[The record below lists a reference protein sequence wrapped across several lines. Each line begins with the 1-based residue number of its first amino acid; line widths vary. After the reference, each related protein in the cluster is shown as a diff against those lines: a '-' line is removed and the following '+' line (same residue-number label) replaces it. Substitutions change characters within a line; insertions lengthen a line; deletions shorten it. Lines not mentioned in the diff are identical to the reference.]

1 MEMLVEHTPE
11 MAAGDAMQATVM
23 ASLRQA
29 VGDMAKYIEVTVEN
43 GTVTLVGPVESWA
56 ERDALLEA
64 AQTTPGVEHVINH
77 THLRGYRFSW

>member
-1 MEMLVEHTPE
+1 
-11 MAAGDAMQATVM
+11 
-23 ASLRQA
+23 
-29 VGDMAKYIEVTVEN
+29 MAKYIEVTVEN

-64 AQTTPGVEHVINH
+64 AQKTPGVQHVINH

>member
-1 MEMLVEHTPE
+1 MLVENTSKMPT
-11 MAAGDAMQATVM
+11 GDAMQTMVM
-23 ASLRQA
+23 ANLRQQ
-29 VGDMAKYIEVTVEN
+29 VGDIAKYVEVTVEG

-64 AQTTPGVEHVINH
+64 AQKTPGVELVINH

>member
-1 MEMLVEHTPE
+1 MLVENTSKMPT
-11 MAAGDAMQATVM
+11 GDAMQTMVM
-23 ASLRQA
+23 ANLRQQ
-29 VGDMAKYIEVTVEN
+29 VGDIAKYIEATVEG

-64 AQTTPGVEHVINH
+64 AQKTPGVEHVINH